1 MKLKRLLLMAILLC
15 PVVSVMA
22 DSITLKDGKVL
33 TGEII
38 NNGSKGVL
46 IEYFVTP
53 TIKDQKLVSKDDIE
67 KISTTPLDESAFQAL
82 GGLSTPQTVLETSFY
97 DLVVDKKIPE
107 FLNRF
112 PYSRHILELREKLAS
127 LEAERTRIRNGD
139 RRIDGVWIEAAKI
152 EADPYQS
159 GAKIKY
165 AEMKEQMRAD
175 DPVSALQSYELIEKK
190 YPGSEVMPDAVDSAL
205 TEMDLLQVRI
215 NAAKANFDVVDKRL
229 QKALEHAPADQAKE
243 MKDSL
248 EKDGAL
254 AKKAMAAATADGS
267 KFFPVFQNNKD
278 ALDALQT
285 LVATEKARLLQLQKT
300 TMREGIAAAKK
311 AILLV
316 KEENSKDALVQLT
329 LSQKLWPANVENA
342 GLVAEVDRLAKTQA
356 SAAEAAKKGQ
366 QSASK
371 APSKP

>member
-1 MKLKRLLLMAILLC
+1 
-15 PVVSVMA
+15 
-22 DSITLKDGKVL
+22 
-33 TGEII
+33 
-38 NNGSKGVL
+38 
-46 IEYFVTP
+46 
-53 TIKDQKLVSKDDIE
+53 
-67 KISTTPLDESAFQAL
+67 
-82 GGLSTPQTVLETSFY
+82 
-97 DLVVDKKIPE
+97 
-107 FLNRF
+107 
-112 PYSRHILELREKLAS
+112 
-127 LEAERTRIRNGD
+127 
-139 RRIDGVWIEAAKI
+139 
-152 EADPYQS
+152 
-159 GAKIKY
+159 
-165 AEMKEQMRAD
+165 MRAD